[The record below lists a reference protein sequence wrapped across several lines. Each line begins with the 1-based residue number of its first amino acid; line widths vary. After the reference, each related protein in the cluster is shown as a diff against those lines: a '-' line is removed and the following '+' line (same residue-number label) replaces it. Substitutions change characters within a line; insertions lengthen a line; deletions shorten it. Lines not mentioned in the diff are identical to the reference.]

1 MSTAPMLASPRGSTV
16 VDRDLKAV
24 NGYVMLAIGLALIAL
39 LAWLISTG
47 FDKDGYAISRFWLC
61 LLAILIIAAAT
72 AKGLVILQPNESLVC
87 LLFGSYVGTEHR
99 PGLWW
104 VNPFN
109 SKTKV
114 SRRLQTLES
123 GPLKVNDA
131 AGNPVDIGAVVVW
144 RVEDAAKALLEVGS
158 YADYVKAQSETALRR
173 MASVHPYDQVEF
185 EEAVEQGETPAT
197 GKSGPDGGP
206 MPGHIQMSTVT
217 LRDGGDAI
225 IETLLKEIRT
235 RMEPIGVLV
244 VEARIS
250 HLAYSS
256 EIAGAMLRKQAAS
269 AVVAARRMV
278 VKGAV
283 SIVEDALQEL
293 DKKHLADALDPERKA
308 AMISNLLVVLV
319 GDREVTP
326 VINTGTLYS

>member
-1 MSTAPMLASPRGSTV
+1 MSTTSALAPPRRSTF
-16 VDRDLKAV
+16 VDRELRAV
-24 NGYVMLAIGLALIAL
+24 SGYIMIAIGLVLIAVCL
-39 LAWLISTG
+39 LLTYIGS
-47 FDKDGYAISRFWLC
+47 DKDNALPGVLFVLP
-61 LLAILIIAAAT
+61 AILIAIAV

-104 VNPFN
+104 GNPLN
-109 SKTKV
+109 SKNKI
-114 SRRLQTLES
+114 SRRLETLES

-131 AGNPVDIGAVVVW
+131 VGNPIDIGAVVVW
-144 RVEDAAKALLEVGS
+144 RVEDAARALLEVGS
-158 YADYVKAQSETALRR
+158 YANYVKAQSETALRR
-173 MASVHPYDQVEF
+173 MASVHPYDEVEA
-185 EEAVEQGETPAT
+185 EEAAEQSERPAT
-197 GKSGPDGGP
+197 GTHRPDGGH
-206 MPGHIQMSTVT
+206 MPMSTVT

-235 RMEPIGVLV
+235 RMEPIGVSV

-278 VKGAV
+278 VRGAV
-283 SIVEDALQEL
+283 SIVEDALKEL
-293 DKKHLADALDPERKA
+293 DEKKLADALDPERKA

-319 GDREVTP
+319 SEREVTP

>member
-1 MSTAPMLASPRGSTV
+1 MSTTSALAPPRGSTF
-16 VDRDLKAV
+16 VDRELLAR
-24 NGYVMLAIGLALIAL
+24 NGYIVIAIGLVLIAVCS
-39 LAWLISTG
+39 WLTYIG
-47 FDKDGYAISRFWLC
+47 LGKDALSRVWLSLPAI
-61 LLAILIIAAAT
+61 AIAIAV
-72 AKGLVILQPNESLVC
+72 AKGLVVLQPNKSLVC

-104 VNPFN
+104 VNPFY
-109 SKTKV
+109 SKNKI

-131 AGNPVDIGAVVVW
+131 VGNPVDIGAVIVW

-173 MASVHPYDQVEF
+173 MASVHPYDRVEA
-185 EEAVEQGETPAT
+185 EEAIEQSERPVT
-197 GKSGPDGGP
+197 GT
-206 MPGHIQMSTVT
+206 HLSTVT

-225 IETLLKEIRT
+225 IESLLKEIRT
-235 RMEPIGVLV
+235 RMEPIGVSV

-283 SIVEDALQEL
+283 SIVEDALKEL
-293 DKKHLADALDPERKA
+293 DQKKLADALDPERKA

>member
-1 MSTAPMLASPRGSTV
+1 MSTTSALAPLRRTTF
-16 VDRDLKAV
+16 VDAALRAR
-24 NGYVMLAIGLALIAL
+24 NGYNVMAIGLVSIAICAWLAYIGKDADAL
-39 LAWLISTG
+39 LRVWLSLP
-47 FDKDGYAISRFWLC
+47 AMV
-61 LLAILIIAAAT
+61 LATVIAGAV

-87 LLFGSYVGTEHR
+87 LLFGSYAGTEHR

-104 VNPFN
+104 VNPFY
-109 SKTKV
+109 SKNKIW
-114 SRRLQTLES
+114 RRLQTLEA

-131 AGNPVDIGAVVVW
+131 VGNPVDIGAVVVW
-144 RVEDAAKALLEVGS
+144 RVDDAAKALLEVGS
-158 YADYVKAQSETALRR
+158 YANYVKAQSETALRR
-173 MASVHPYDQVEF
+173 MASVHPYDQVES
-185 EEAVEQGETPAT
+185 EEAAEHGEMPAT
-197 GKSGPDGGP
+197 GAHRPDGGP
-206 MPGHIQMSTVT
+206 VSKVT

-225 IETLLKEIRT
+225 VETLLTEIRT
-235 RMEPIGVLV
+235 RMEPIGVQV

-278 VKGAV
+278 VRGAV
-283 SIVEDALQEL
+283 SIVEDALREL
-293 DKKHLADALDPERKA
+293 DQKKLADALDPERKA

>member
-1 MSTAPMLASPRGSTV
+1 MPTTSALDASRRSAF
-16 VDRDLKAV
+16 VDKTLLVV
-24 NGYVMLAIGLALIAL
+24 NGYAMIALGLVLIAVSLWLVAAIGYDQDGHAQPAVWLVLPAVLIA
-39 LAWLISTG
+39 
-47 FDKDGYAISRFWLC
+47 
-61 LLAILIIAAAT
+61 IAV

-109 SKTKV
+109 AKNKI
-114 SRRLQTLES
+114 SRRLQTLEA

-131 AGNPVDIGAVVVW
+131 VGNPVDIGAVVVW

-158 YADYVKAQSETALRR
+158 YANYVKAQSETALRR

-185 EEAVEQGETPAT
+185 EEAITQGEPPMTRTDPA
-197 GKSGPDGGP
+197 GGGP
-206 MPGHIQMSTVT
+206 LPVSTVT

-225 IETLLKEIRT
+225 VATLLTEIRT
-235 RMEPIGVLV
+235 RMEPIGVAV

-256 EIAGAMLRKQAAS
+256 EIASAMLRKQAAS

-283 SIVEDALQEL
+283 SIVEDALREL
-293 DKKHLADALDPERKA
+293 DQKKLADALDPERKA

>member
-1 MSTAPMLASPRGSTV
+1 MPCLRSASLSSRCSHGSLPT
-16 VDRDLKAV
+16 
-24 NGYVMLAIGLALIAL
+24 
-39 LAWLISTG
+39 S
-47 FDKDGYAISRFWLC
+47 FDKDGYALPRIWLF
-61 LLAILIIAAAT
+61 LLAILIIVAAL

-109 SKTKV
+109 SKSKV

-173 MASVHPYDQVEF
+173 MASVHPYDEVEA
-185 EEAVEQGETPAT
+185 EEAVEQG
-197 GKSGPDGGP
+197 
-206 MPGHIQMSTVT
+206 GHLPMSTVS

-225 IETLLKEIRT
+225 IETLLDEIRT
-235 RMEPIGVLV
+235 RMEPIGVSV
-244 VEARIS
+244 VEARIW
-250 HLAYSS
+250 HLAYSF

-283 SIVEDALQEL
+283 SIVEDALREL
-293 DKKHLADALDPERKA
+293 DQKKLADALDPERKA
-308 AMISNLLVVLV
+308 AMISNLLLVLV

-326 VINTGTLYS
+326 VINTGTLFS

>member
-1 MSTAPMLASPRGSTV
+1 MSATIIPAPPPRSAF
-16 VDRDLKAV
+16 VDKELRSG
-24 NGYVMLAIGLALIAL
+24 NGYVMLAIGFALIAL
-39 LAWLISTG
+39 ACWIAFTG
-47 FDKDGYAISRFWLC
+47 FDVGGRSLGRIWM
-61 LLAILIIAAAT
+61 AAAT
-72 AKGLVILQPNESLVC
+72 IILAIVILKGLVVLQPNESLVC

-99 PGLWW
+99 PGFWW

-109 SKTKV
+109 SKRRV
-114 SRRLQTLES
+114 SRRLETLES

-131 AGNPVDIGAVVVW
+131 VGNPIDIGAVIVW

-158 YADYVKAQSETALRR
+158 YASYVKAQSETALRR
-173 MASVHPYDQVEF
+173 MASVHPYDRVEA
-185 EEAVEQGETPAT
+185 EEAVGQGERPTSGAEKSDRDPA
-197 GKSGPDGGP
+197 PV
-206 MPGHIQMSTVT
+206 STVS
-217 LRDGGDAI
+217 LRDGGDAV
-225 IETLLKEIRT
+225 IEALLQEIRI
-235 RMEPIGVLV
+235 RMQPIGVSVL
-244 VEARIS
+244 EARIS

-283 SIVEDALQEL
+283 SIVEDALDEL

>member
-1 MSTAPMLASPRGSTV
+1 MASAAPPRGSV
-16 VDRDLKAV
+16 ADRELGAT
-24 NGYVMLAIGLALIAL
+24 NGYLAFVIGVALIAL
-39 LAWLISTG
+39 SAWLAYVGLGRGTG
-47 FDKDGYAISRFWLC
+47 GPASIWLAVFAIVA
-61 LLAILIIAAAT
+61 AIFILR
-72 AKGLVILQPNESLVC
+72 GLVVLQPNESFVC

-104 VNPFN
+104 VNPFY
-109 SKTKV
+109 SKKKV
-114 SRRLQTLES
+114 SRRLETLEC

-131 AGNPVDIGAVVVW
+131 VGNPVDIGAVVVW

-158 YADYVKAQSETALRR
+158 YAGYVKAQSETALRR
-173 MASVHPYDQVEF
+173 MASIHPYDQVEA
-185 EEAVEQGETPAT
+185 EEAAMQGEGPAAAT
-197 GKSGPDGGP
+197 RQPGGGERP
-206 MPGHIQMSTVT
+206 AVT

-225 IETLLKEIRT
+225 TESLRNEIRG
-235 RMEPIGVLV
+235 RMGPIGVAV

-278 VKGAV
+278 VRGAV
-283 SIVEDALQEL
+283 GIVADALNEIET
-293 DKKHLADALDPERKA
+293 KKIAEGLDPERKA

>member
-1 MSTAPMLASPRGSTV
+1 MSATIISARPARSRF
-16 VDRDLKAV
+16 VDKELHAG
-24 NGYVMLAIGLALIAL
+24 NGYVMLAIGLALIAISCWLAYTPFDLSGHL
-39 LAWLISTG
+39 LVRAWIALPLIV
-47 FDKDGYAISRFWLC
+47 FAIAVL
-61 LLAILIIAAAT
+61 
-72 AKGLVILQPNESLVC
+72 KGLVVIQPNESLVC

-99 PGLWW
+99 PGFWW
-104 VNPFN
+104 INPFN
-109 SKTKV
+109 SKSKV
-114 SRRLQTLES
+114 SRRLETLES

-131 AGNPVDIGAVVVW
+131 VGNPIDIGAVIVW

-158 YADYVKAQSETALRR
+158 YSTYVKAQSETALRR
-173 MASVHPYDQVEF
+173 MASVHPYDLVEA
-185 EEAVEQGETPAT
+185 EEAVRQGERPT
-197 GKSGPDGGP
+197 GEIEK
-206 MPGHIQMSTVT
+206 PGHDHALVATVS
-217 LRDGGDAI
+217 LRDGGDTV
-225 IETLLKEIRT
+225 IEALLQEIRT
-235 RMEPIGVLV
+235 RMEPIGVSVL
-244 VEARIS
+244 EARIS

-283 SIVEDALQEL
+283 SIVQDALDEL
-293 DKKHLADALDPERKA
+293 DKKNLADALDPERKA

>member
-1 MSTAPMLASPRGSTV
+1 MSAMIISAPPARSAF
-16 VDRDLKAV
+16 VDKRLHAV
-24 NGYVMLAIGLALIAL
+24 NGYVMLSLGIAL
-39 LAWLISTG
+39 VAFSCWFAYAGSGVSGHSLVGAWVALP
-47 FDKDGYAISRFWLC
+47 A
-61 LLAILIIAAAT
+61 IIAAIAVL
-72 AKGLVILQPNESLVC
+72 KGLVVLQPNESLVC

-99 PGLWW
+99 PGFWW
-104 VNPFN
+104 INPFN
-109 SKTKV
+109 SKSKV
-114 SRRLQTLES
+114 SRRLETLES

-131 AGNPVDIGAVVVW
+131 VGNPIDIGAVIVW

-158 YADYVKAQSETALRR
+158 YANYVQAQSETALRR
-173 MASVHPYDQVEF
+173 MASVHPYDLVEV
-185 EEAVEQGETPAT
+185 EEAVKQGERPTT
-197 GKSGPDGGP
+197 GTQNPDP
-206 MPGHIQMSTVT
+206 DHAPVSTVT
-217 LRDGGDAI
+217 LRDGGDAVV
-225 IETLLKEIRT
+225 EALLREIRT
-235 RMEPIGVLV
+235 RMEPIGVAVL
-244 VEARIS
+244 EARIS

-283 SIVEDALQEL
+283 SIVEDALSEL
-293 DKKHLADALDPERKA
+293 DKKKLADALDPERKA